1 MTEIKESPKATVF
14 KGGQITSISKA
25 MAKDLA
31 PAAFATKPASYINTK
46 LYHFT
51 PTHEIMD
58 MMEDM
63 GYLLTSAKQSKTKIK
78 LRQEHGVHIMQ
89 WQHPDLF
96 VKNRETGDVEARP
109 TVVLVNSSDGSRP
122 INFEMGMF
130 RLVCSNGLIVKDR
143 DLGGFR
149 ERHTKFTFPQLKDLI
164 TQKVDMLPK
173 TIDRINRWTGVE
185 MTSKQR
191 FEFATEALA
200 LRLSDSRKPEEYE
213 VMDLLNPRRKSDEG
227 SDLWSTFNRVQE
239 NLIKGGFQLNE
250 RAARPITN
258 PWQDLVLNQQLW
270 DLATEFET
278 VK

>member
-1 MTEIKESPKATVF
+1 MSKATDF
-14 KGGQITSISKA
+14 KAGQITSISRE

-46 LYHFT
+46 RYHFT

-58 MMEDM
+58 MMGDM
-63 GYLLTSAKQSKTKIK
+63 GYLLTSAKQSSTKIP
-78 LRQEHGVHIMQ
+78 LRREHGVHIMQ
-89 WQHPDLF
+89 WQHPDLY
-96 VKNRETGDVEARP
+96 VKNGSTGEVEARP

-149 ERHTKFTFPQLKDLI
+149 ERHTKFTFPELKSLI

-173 TIDRINRWTGVE
+173 TIDRINRWSGVE
-185 MTSKQR
+185 MTAKDR
-191 FEFATEALA
+191 FAFATEALA
-200 LRLSDSRKPEEYE
+200 LRLNDSRQPEEYE
-213 VMDLLNPRRKSDEG
+213 IRDILNPRRQEDKAN
-227 SDLWSTFNRVQE
+227 DLWCTFNTVQE

-250 RAARPITN
+250 RSARPITN

-270 DLATEFET
+270 DLATAYE
-278 VK
+278 KA